1 MSEFKIKNYK
11 KDSIAI
17 IPARK
22 GSKRIPAKN
31 IKLFYGKPIIYY
43 AIKKAKESGL
53 FSKII
58 VSTDSKKIANISKKF
73 GASVEFLRPKY
84 LSNDKVGTTEVVSH
98 AVKYLKKNFFF
109 YDYVCCIYPAT
120 PLINLKKF
128 KNCYKILK
136 RNKFDYVFPISKYHK
151 TNNTYLLLNK
161 NRTIKKKIEIEE
173 KNFSS
178 CFYNDTGQ
186 YYWGK
191 FDAWLNKKKLF
202 TSKSRVIFLPK
213 NDFVDVNTPEDWI
226 DLKNLYRKYL

>member
-1 MSEFKIKNYK
+1 MSEFKIKK

-22 GSKRIPAKN
+22 GSKRIPGKN

-43 AIKKAKESGL
+43 AIKKAKDSKL

-58 VSTDSKKIANISKKF
+58 VTTDSKKIANISKKF

-84 LSNDKVGTTEVVSH
+84 LSNDKAGTVEVISH
-98 AVKYLKKNFFF
+98 AVNYLKKKNFFCN
-109 YDYVCCIYPAT
+109 YVCCIYPAT

-128 KNCYKILK
+128 KKCYKILK
-136 RNKFDYVFPISKYHK
+136 SGKFNYVFPVSRYRK

-161 NRTIKKKIEIEE
+161 NCTVKKKIET
-173 KNFSS
+173 KKNNFSS
-178 CFYNDTGQ
+178 LFYNDTGQ

-191 FDAWLNKKKLF
+191 FNSWLNKKKLF
-202 TSKSRVIFLPK
+202 TSKSRVISLSK
-213 NDFVDVNTPEDWI
+213 TNFVDVNTLEDWM
-226 DLKNLYRKYL
+226 DLKRLYKKYL